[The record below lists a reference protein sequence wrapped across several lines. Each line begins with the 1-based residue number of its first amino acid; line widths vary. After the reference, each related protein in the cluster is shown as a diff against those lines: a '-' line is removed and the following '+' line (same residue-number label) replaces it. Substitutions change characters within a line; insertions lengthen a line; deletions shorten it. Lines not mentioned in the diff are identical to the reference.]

1 MLTHPCINMSALCMH
16 NFAAVHAR
24 RMALTQTLN
33 NLLDLADSCELNAV
47 AFLLLSLCKI
57 LEICGMIF
65 CRFESQIHCI

>member
-1 MLTHPCINMSALCMH
+1 MH

-57 LEICGMIF
+57 LEICGMIS
-65 CRFESQIHCI
+65 CRF